1 VDAESKV
8 LWALAAR
15 VLDLVLDNAN
25 GPSSLVASMS
35 TTVELLES
43 QVIPAATNGVCRGTH
58 SVLAAALSHFLE
70 LKSELELLGSERNMS
85 LTVDQVDVI

>member
-1 VDAESKV
+1 
-8 LWALAAR
+8 
-15 VLDLVLDNAN
+15 
-25 GPSSLVASMS
+25 MS

-43 QVIPAATNGVCRGTH
+43 QVIPAATNGVCQGTH

-85 LTVDQVDVI
+85 LTVDQVDVV